1 MRSLLV
7 IALLFSLLPS
17 VIWAGEDTSVRP
29 RSVRAEFIQE
39 KRLKILARPLVS
51 SGAFTFQMPHSLR
64 WEYRQPVHSLLL
76 MHEGRVRKLIE
87 HDGQWEEERSAG
99 MEVMQ
104 VVFQD
109 LGNWLDGRFEEN
121 PMFNAAHADARSIV
135 LTPKEDGLRAMIS
148 RIELHLGPQA
158 GVMERVV
165 IVEGEAGETEL
176 RFTGVELNRPIPLTV
191 FTRP

>member
-1 MRSLLV
+1 
-7 IALLFSLLPS
+7 
-17 VIWAGEDTSVRP
+17 
-29 RSVRAEFIQE
+29 
-39 KRLKILARPLVS
+39 
-51 SGAFTFQMPHSLR
+51 
-64 WEYRQPVHSLLL
+64 
-76 MHEGRVRKLIE
+76 
-87 HDGQWEEERSAG
+87 

-121 PMFNAAHADARSIV
+121 PMFTATHADPRSIV
-135 LTPKEDGLRAMIS
+135 LTPKEEGLRAMIS

-165 IVEGEAGETEL
+165 IVEGDAGQTEL
-176 RFTGVELNRPIPLTV
+176 RFTSVELNRPIPLTV